1 MKVFKVKIRQK
12 KFIRENLCQR
22 LRNIMK
28 VFKFLAFKKIAI
40 KVINLEKLFYNKK
53 LGLTG
58 LKVYLLMQLLKMV
71 IKSTG

>member
-12 KFIRENLCQR
+12 KFIGENLCQR